1 MTVHDNKVIYIIKSC
16 GSWYDEKD
24 FILCLTIIPCLSYS
38 GEVGNFICGAVGGK
52 VGDKLEDYGKEQPS
66 KPIVECDNPYPYTA
80 TCEHEKVD

>member
-1 MTVHDNKVIYIIKSC
+1 MTAQDNKVIYIIKSC

-38 GEVGNFICGAVGGK
+38 GEVGGK